1 MILQLP
7 ISIEELRTSGY
18 CDRFKVEVEVE
29 VGVQLLPNL
38 NALGELKRT
47 SFLEGQ
53 KWRQEEIS

>member
-18 CDRFKVEVEVE
+18 CDRFKVEV
-29 VGVQLLPNL
+29 GVQLLSNL

>member
-18 CDRFKVEVEVE
+18 CDRLKVEVEVE
-29 VGVQLLPNL
+29 VQLLPNL